1 MTTQEGE
8 DAIEKLKEAEK
19 LISELNETWEEKMKR
34 TEKIRVERSETG
46 SHVTSV
52 GKCVSC
58 ESACVLNHCRE
69 RMLEEM
75 GIALREDGG
84 TLGVFSP
91 KKVANCWLYVHVHVP
106 GTCKII
112 FLSDGAPGQ
121 PLRGSTHVRVSHLL
135 RQGGRDSHRPTGS
148 SHCAGHPAEWRAHCR
163 AALHLRERKRFASHT
178 RSSTVF
184 ACLSITRSVLRV

>member
-58 ESACVLNHCRE
+58 ESAFVESLQ
-69 RMLEEM
+69 
-75 GIALREDGG
+75 GAYVGGDG
-84 TLGVFSP
+84 
-91 KKVANCWLYVHVHVP
+91 NC
-106 GTCKII
+106 IE
-112 FLSDGAPGQ
+112 
-121 PLRGSTHVRVSHLL
+121 
-135 RQGGRDSHRPTGS
+135 GRR
-148 SHCAGHPAEWRAHCR
+148 R
-163 AALHLRERKRFASHT
+163 HT
-178 RSSTVF
+178 RSVFTEKGGKYFDYTVYMYMYR
-184 ACLSITRSVLRV
+184 CM